1 MGGDK
6 MINKYANTTD
16 IINGVAVIQHALC
29 NDSAIDKYEK
39 NVVDLVASDT
49 IRIRNRFAIK
59 YQYLRYDSTES
70 YRLIVRL
77 LDNLGPYGGY
87 SYETDHI
94 ANINLYYRS
103 SVFGMDED
111 RKHRYNIINLLHE
124 IFSNPKECMLRDSTS
139 IEYKI
144 YCYDSEKMKDLFRAI
159 DEVMSSYNFV

>member
-6 MINKYANTTD
+6 MPNQYANTTD

-29 NDSAIDKYEK
+29 NDSAINKYEK

-49 IRIRNRFAIK
+49 IRIRNRFAIN
-59 YQYLRYDSTES
+59 YQYLRYDATES
-70 YRLIVRL
+70 YRLIVYS
-77 LDNLGPYGGY
+77 LDNPDPYGY
-87 SYETDHI
+87 SDKMIHI
-94 ANINLYYRS
+94 ANINLYYGS
-103 SVFGMDED
+103 FVFERDED
-111 RKHRYNIINLLHE
+111 RKHRYNIINLLHK
-124 IFSNPKECMLRDSTS
+124 IFSNPKECMLRNSTS